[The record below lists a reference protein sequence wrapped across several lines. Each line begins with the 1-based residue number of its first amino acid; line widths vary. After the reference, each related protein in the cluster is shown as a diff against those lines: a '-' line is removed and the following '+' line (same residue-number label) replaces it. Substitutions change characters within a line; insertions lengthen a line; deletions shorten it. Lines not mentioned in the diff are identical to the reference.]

1 MASSAP
7 SLPDPSQLSWPGRVW
22 FGARAALAGV
32 GLTLAHRRLLVVAV
46 VPMLVQAVLLIA
58 FLALGVVFVAPA
70 IERALATLSDGD
82 GALHDVWTAVSW
94 LIAGGLVVV
103 GAFVGTILAGSVV
116 CDPFYDVLSERTEA
130 LYTGRDAGP
139 PLTVLSVV
147 AGIGRELV
155 VTLGRLAVWGAG
167 AVPLWLLSFTP
178 LAVVAAPL
186 EALWTWLFLSYEY
199 LSRSLARH
207 SVAPGDRFRTL
218 FSHASTFAGF
228 GAFAALLSLV
238 PFTAPFLVVG
248 ATRAYLALAAAGHV
262 PSRLSDADRARLM
275 ETMK

>member
-1 MASSAP
+1 
-7 SLPDPSQLSWPGRVW
+7 VW
-22 FGARAALAGV
+22 FGARAAAAGV
-32 GLTLAHRRLLVVAV
+32 GVTLTHRRLLVVAV
-46 VPMLVQAVLLIA
+46 VPMLVQALL
-58 FLALGVVFVAPA
+58 LVVFLGAGLTLLAPR
-70 IERALATLSDGD
+70 IEHALAALSDGD

-103 GAFVGTILAGSVV
+103 GAFVATILAGSVV

-130 LYTGRDAGP
+130 LYLGRDTGP

-147 AGIGRELV
+147 VGIGRELV
-155 VTLGRLAVWGAG
+155 VTLGRLAVWAMG

-199 LSRSLARH
+199 LARSLARH

-218 FSHASTFAGF
+218 FSHPSMFAGF
-228 GAFAALLSLV
+228 GAMAALLSMV

-248 ATRAYLALAAAGHV
+248 ATRVYLALAAAGLV
-262 PSRLSDADRARLM
+262 ASRLDDADRSLLRAS
-275 ETMK
+275 MK